1 MVSARLLMGD
11 DDPVV
16 VMTETVRVLIVD
28 DQEPFRAAARMAVE
42 LTDGFDVVAESGSGQ
57 EALDAF
63 RTLAPDLVLMDV
75 QMPGM
80 DGLEATRQLREMDAT
95 ARVIVLSTYSADEFE
110 QRALDAGAIAFV
122 SKSDF
127 TPDALSQV
135 WSRAG

>member
-1 MVSARLLMGD
+1 MVSARARMDD

-80 DGLEATRQLREMDAT
+80 DGLEATRQLLEMDAT

>member
-28 DQEPFRAAARMAVE
+28 DQEPFRAAAKMAVE
-42 LTDGFDVVAESGSGQ
+42 LTDGFEVVAESGSGQ
-57 EALDAF
+57 EALEAF

-80 DGLEATRQLREMDAT
+80 DGLEATRQLLEIDAT

>member
-1 MVSARLLMGD
+1 MVSARVRVDD

-80 DGLEATRQLREMDAT
+80 DGLEATRQLLEIDAA

>member
-1 MVSARLLMGD
+1 MVSALVRMDD

-80 DGLEATRQLREMDAT
+80 DGLEATRQLLEIDAA

>member
-1 MVSARLLMGD
+1 MVSALVRIDD

-80 DGLEATRQLREMDAT
+80 DGLEATRQLLEMDAT